1 MEYITASCLSE
12 SLEEHLYW
20 EFLLQTELEQ
30 FFIGVVAKESIFAA
44 IIAIAVV
51 IRVWDFMVVG
61 HYFDSVVQRPYSLV
75 DLNLN
80 RSTAPP
86 GLATPGFIAFICWLL
101 FVLNVFFIVVPP
113 VYFKFN
119 YTIGFS

>member
-1 MEYITASCLSE
+1 M
-12 SLEEHLYW
+12 
-20 EFLLQTELEQ
+20 
-30 FFIGVVAKESIFAA
+30 VAKESIFAA

-61 HYFDSVVQRPYSLV
+61 HYFDSVVQLPYSLV
-75 DLNLN
+75 DLNLT
-80 RSTAPP
+80 RSITTP
-86 GLATPGFIAFICWLL
+86 GLATPDLIAFMPMLL

-113 VYFKFN
+113 FYFKFN